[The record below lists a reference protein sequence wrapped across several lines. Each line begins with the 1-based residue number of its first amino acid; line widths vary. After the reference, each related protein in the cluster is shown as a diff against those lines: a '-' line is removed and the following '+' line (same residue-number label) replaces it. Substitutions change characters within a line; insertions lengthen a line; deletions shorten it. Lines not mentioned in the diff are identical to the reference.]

1 MARPR
6 LLPAA
11 LLALL
16 GTSVMSAMQG
26 CASADGM
33 AEKFYDSSRAYNR
46 SLRWEDFDRAARHL
60 PPESVNA
67 FLDHHEAIEDE
78 IVIIDYDIERMKLEK
93 QTGRAATRVNISW
106 HRDDETIVR
115 NTVVDQQ
122 WQFHD
127 GTWFLVDEY
136 RVDGKPLALFAE
148 SPDAEDEDEEGA
160 RDAEDPESDPESD
173 REQSEGDEDALA
185 SADEADPRHPWLPGM
200 VDFRESRD
208 IGYSDQEK
216 ANRDR
221 QRRRDRVAA
230 RKRQGHPR
238 HGNVDIGG
246 SPIERSGQEDDL
258 SDFGSSRVAIED

>member
-6 LLPAA
+6 VLPLA

-16 GTSVMSAMQG
+16 AVQG
-26 CASADGM
+26 CAAADGM
-33 AEKFYDSSRAYNR
+33 AEKFYDASRAYNR

-67 FLDHHEAIEDE
+67 FLDHHESIEDE

-93 QTGRAATRVNISW
+93 QTGRAATRVNIAW
-106 HRDDETIVR
+106 HKDDETIVR

-127 GTWFLVDEY
+127 GAWFLVDEY

-148 SPDAEDEDEEGA
+148 SPDAEDAEDEEEDGA
-160 RDAEDPESDPESD
+160 EERDGESADSD
-173 REQSEGDEDALA
+173 QEPTEEGDELA
-185 SADEADPRHPWLPGM
+185 SAADGEDPKHPWLPGM

-216 ANRDR
+216 SKRDR

-230 RKRQGHPR
+230 RKQQGKQR
-238 HGNVDIGG
+238 HGNVDIGD
-246 SPIERSGQEDDL
+246 SPLDRSRHEEDL

>member
-6 LLPAA
+6 VLPLA

-16 GTSVMSAMQG
+16 AVQG
-26 CASADGM
+26 CAAADGM
-33 AEKFYDSSRAYNR
+33 AEKFYDASRAYNR

-67 FLDHHEAIEDE
+67 FLDHHESIEDD

-106 HRDDETIVR
+106 HKDDETIVR

-127 GTWFLVDEY
+127 GAWYLVDEY

-148 SPDAEDEDEEGA
+148 SPDAEDEDDEKADG
-160 RDAEDPESDPESD
+160 
-173 REQSEGDEDALA
+173 EQDGDEGLDPDQEPTDDEALA
-185 SADEADPRHPWLPGM
+185 SSSGEDPKHPWLPGM
-200 VDFRESRD
+200 VDFRETRD

-216 ANRDR
+216 SKRDR

-230 RKRQGHPR
+230 RKQQGKQR

-246 SPIERSGQEDDL
+246 SPLDRSPHEDDL